1 MNKIKYML
9 ALLTCVAVVRKV
21 RALLPKI
28 IKQSSKE
35 LARRPMPDDALRLP
49 EQVMTEIDLRATH
62 IGPVLEQILMMPH
75 HGS

>member
-1 MNKIKYML
+1 ML
-9 ALLTCVAVVRKV
+9 ALLTCVSVVRKV